1 MKNQMRNQ
9 IKLEFIENEDIIVE
23 LKCCSAWKL
32 KNYEA
37 ICLQRNIL
45 DSGRIANFSVQNAI
59 LNVKNEDIIEELKC
73 CSGWKLKNYEPSAFK
88 EEMIILRKNYEA
100 MKSARVK
107 LVKLIPC
114 SNCIL
119 A

>member
-1 MKNQMRNQ
+1 MRNQ
-9 IKLEFIENEDIIVE
+9 IKEEFIENEDIIVE

-32 KNYEA
+32 KNYE
-37 ICLQRNIL
+37 
-45 DSGRIANFSVQNAI
+45 
-59 LNVKNEDIIEELKC
+59 
-73 CSGWKLKNYEPSAFK
+73 PSAFK
-88 EEMIILRKNYEA
+88 EMLPNTTKILRKNYEA